1 MSILEVRGLEAGY
14 DDLQILWGIDL
25 AVEPGTLTALVGTN
39 GAGKTTLMRA
49 ITGQIK
55 PRAGSVTFDGE
66 DVTSLPAHVKAE
78 RGLVMVPEGRHLF
91 PTMTVLENLEMGAT
105 PKRARD
111 HIDENFELV
120 YDLFPRL
127 KDRLGQKAGTMR
139 GGEQQML
146 AVARGIM
153 SSPKVLMI
161 DELSLGL
168 APVLVIDIFR
178 ALEKLLTTGITVLLV
193 EQNVRLALG
202 VSSYAYV
209 VSEGRVEMSGPSSE
223 IADDEGVRT
232 AYLGI

>member
-1 MSILEVRGLEAGY
+1 MSILEVQGLEAGY
-14 DDLQILWGIDL
+14 EDLQILWGIDL
-25 AVEPGTLTALVGTN
+25 EVTPGTLTALVGTN

-55 PRAGSVTFDGE
+55 ARAGTVTFDGQ
-66 DVTSLPAHVKAE
+66 DVTDLPAYVKAE

-105 PKRARD
+105 PKRARPS
-111 HIDENFELV
+111 IDENFELV

-127 KDRLGQKAGTMR
+127 KDRLTQKAGTMS

-153 SSPKVLMI
+153 SAPKVLMI

-178 ALEKLLTTGITVLLV
+178 ALERLLTTGITVLLV

-202 VSSYAYV
+202 VSTYAYV

>member
-1 MSILEVRGLEAGY
+1 
-14 DDLQILWGIDL
+14 
-25 AVEPGTLTALVGTN
+25 
-39 GAGKTTLMRA
+39 
-49 ITGQIK
+49 
-55 PRAGSVTFDGE
+55 
-66 DVTSLPAHVKAE
+66 
-78 RGLVMVPEGRHLF
+78 
-91 PTMTVLENLEMGAT
+91 
-105 PKRARD
+105 
-111 HIDENFELV
+111 
-120 YDLFPRL
+120 
-127 KDRLGQKAGTMR
+127 
-139 GGEQQML
+139 
-146 AVARGIM
+146 
-153 SSPKVLMI
+153 MI

>member
-1 MSILEVRGLEAGY
+1 MSALEVRGLEAGY
-14 DDLQILWGIDL
+14 GDLQILRGVDL
-25 AVEPGTLTALVGTN
+25 DVAPRTLTALVGAN

-49 ITGQIK
+49 IIGQIK
-55 PRAGSVTFDGE
+55 VRQGTVMFDGD
-66 DVTSLPAHVKAE
+66 DVTGLPAYVKAE

-91 PTMTVLENLEMGAT
+91 STMSVLDNLEMGAT
-105 PKRARD
+105 PKRARAD
-111 HIDENFELV
+111 IEENYDLVFE
-120 YDLFPRL
+120 LFPRL
-127 KDRLGQKAGTMR
+127 KDRLTQKAGTMS

-168 APVLVIDIFR
+168 APMLVIDIFR

-209 VSEGRVEMSGPSSE
+209 MSEGKVEMHGPSSE
-223 IADDEGVRT
+223 IAEDERVRE

>member
-1 MSILEVRGLEAGY
+1 MSILEVQGLEAGY
-14 DDLQILWGIDL
+14 EDLQILWGIDL

-55 PRAGSVTFDGE
+55 PRGGTVTFDGA
-66 DVTSLPAHVKAE
+66 DVTDLPAYVKAE

-111 HIDENFELV
+111 HVDENFELV
-120 YDLFPRL
+120 YELFPRL
-127 KDRLGQKAGTMR
+127 KDRLGQKAGTMS

-202 VSSYAYV
+202 VSTYAYV

-223 IADDEGVRT
+223 IADDEGVRA

>member
-1 MSILEVRGLEAGY
+1 MSILEVQGLEAGY

-55 PRAGSVTFDGE
+55 PRAGTVTFDGE
-66 DVTSLPAHVKAE
+66 DVTGLPAHVKAE

-91 PTMTVLENLEMGAT
+91 PTMSVLENLEMGAT
-105 PKRARD
+105 PKRARA
-111 HIDENFELV
+111 HLDENFTLV

-127 KDRLGQKAGTMR
+127 KDRLGQKAGTMS

-178 ALEKLLTTGITVLLV
+178 ALEKLLLTGITVLLV

-223 IADDEGVRT
+223 IADDEGVRA

>member
-1 MSILEVRGLEAGY
+1 MSILEVQGLEAGY
-14 DDLQILWGIDL
+14 EDLQILWGIDL

-49 ITGQIK
+49 ITGQVK
-55 PRAGSVTFDGE
+55 PRGGTVTFDGA
-66 DVTSLPAHVKAE
+66 DVTDLPAYVKAE

-111 HIDENFELV
+111 HVDENFELV
-120 YDLFPRL
+120 YELFPRL
-127 KDRLGQKAGTMR
+127 KDRLGQKAGTMS

-202 VSSYAYV
+202 VSTYAYV

-223 IADDEGVRT
+223 IADDEGVRA

>member
-1 MSILEVRGLEAGY
+1 MSILEVQGLEAGY
-14 DDLQILWGIDL
+14 EDLQILWGIDL

-55 PRAGSVTFDGE
+55 PRGGTVTFDGA
-66 DVTSLPAHVKAE
+66 DVTDLPAYVKAE

-120 YDLFPRL
+120 YELFPRL
-127 KDRLGQKAGTMR
+127 KDRLGQKAGTMS

-202 VSSYAYV
+202 VSTYAYV

-223 IADDEGVRT
+223 IADDEGVRA

>member
-1 MSILEVRGLEAGY
+1 MSILEVQGLEAGY
-14 DDLQILWGIDL
+14 GDLQILWGIDL

-55 PRAGSVTFDGE
+55 VRAGTVTFDGQ
-66 DVTSLPAHVKAE
+66 DVTGLPAYVKAE

-105 PKRARD
+105 PKRARS
-111 HIDENFELV
+111 HVEENFELV

-127 KDRLGQKAGTMR
+127 KDRLGQKAGTMS

-202 VSSYAYV
+202 VSTYAYV
-209 VSEGRVEMSGPSSE
+209 VSEGRVEMSGPSTE
-223 IADDEGVRT
+223 IADDEGVRA

>member
-1 MSILEVRGLEAGY
+1 MSILEIRTLEAGY
-14 DDLQILWGIDL
+14 ADLQILWGVDL
-25 AVEPGTLTALVGTN
+25 DVEPGTLTALVGAN
-39 GAGKTTLMRA
+39 GAGKTTLMRS

-55 PRAGSVTFDGE
+55 VRGGTVAFDGD
-66 DVTSLPAHVKAE
+66 DVTGLPPHVKAE

-91 PTMTVLENLEMGAT
+91 PTMSVLENLEMGAT
-105 PKRARD
+105 PKRARAD
-111 HIDENFELV
+111 IDANFDLV
-120 YDLFPRL
+120 YELFPRL
-127 KDRLGQKAGTMR
+127 KDRLSQKAGTMS

-168 APVLVIDIFR
+168 APMLVIDIFR

-209 VSEGRVEMSGPSSE
+209 MSEGKVEMSGPSSE
-223 IADDEGVRT
+223 IAEDEGVRT

>member
-1 MSILEVRGLEAGY
+1 MSILEVQGLEAGY
-14 DDLQILWGIDL
+14 EDLQILWGIDL

-55 PRAGSVTFDGE
+55 PRGGTVTFDGA
-66 DVTSLPAHVKAE
+66 DVTDLPAYVKAE

-91 PTMTVLENLEMGAT
+91 PTMTVLENLEMGST

-111 HIDENFELV
+111 HVDENFELV
-120 YDLFPRL
+120 YELFPRL
-127 KDRLGQKAGTMR
+127 KDRLGQKAGTMS

-202 VSSYAYV
+202 VSTYAYV

-223 IADDEGVRT
+223 IADDEGVRA

>member
-55 PRAGSVTFDGE
+55 VRAGTVTFEGD
-66 DVTSLPAHVKAE
+66 DVSALPAHVKAE

-105 PKRARD
+105 PKRARA
-111 HIDENFELV
+111 HIEENFGLV

-127 KDRLGQKAGTMR
+127 KDRLGQKAGTMS

-168 APVLVIDIFR
+168 APVLVVDIFR

-202 VSSYAYV
+202 VSTYAYV
-209 VSEGRVEMSGPSSE
+209 VSEGRVEMSGPSTE
-223 IADDEGVRT
+223 IANDEGVRA

>member
-1 MSILEVRGLEAGY
+1 MSILEVQGLEAGY
-14 DDLQILWGIDL
+14 EDLQILWGIDL
-25 AVEPGTLTALVGTN
+25 EVTPGTLTALVGTN

-55 PRAGSVTFDGE
+55 ARAGTVTFDGQ
-66 DVTSLPAHVKAE
+66 DVTDLPAYVKAE

-105 PKRARD
+105 PKRARSS
-111 HIDENFELV
+111 IDENFELV

-127 KDRLGQKAGTMR
+127 KDRLTQKAGTMS

-153 SSPKVLMI
+153 SAPKVLMI

-178 ALEKLLTTGITVLLV
+178 ALERLLTTGITVLLV

-202 VSSYAYV
+202 VSTYAYV
-209 VSEGRVEMSGPSSE
+209 VSEGRIEMSGPSSE

>member
-1 MSILEVRGLEAGY
+1 MSILEVQGLEAGY
-14 DDLQILWGIDL
+14 GDLQILWGIDL

-55 PRAGSVTFDGE
+55 VRAGTVTFDGQ
-66 DVTSLPAHVKAE
+66 DVTGLPAYVKAE

-105 PKRARD
+105 PKRARA
-111 HIDENFELV
+111 HVEENFELV

-127 KDRLGQKAGTMR
+127 KDRLGQKAGTMS

-202 VSSYAYV
+202 VSTYAYV
-209 VSEGRVEMSGPSSE
+209 VSEGRVEMSGPSTE
-223 IADDEGVRT
+223 IADDEGVRA

>member
-1 MSILEVRGLEAGY
+1 MAVLEVSGLETGY
-14 DDLQILWGIDL
+14 DELQILWGVDL
-25 AVEPGTLTALVGTN
+25 AVEAGTLTALVGGN
-39 GAGKTTLMRA
+39 GAGKTTLMKAVIGLIRVWEG
-49 ITGQIK
+49 TV
-55 PRAGSVTFDGE
+55 RFDGE
-66 DVTSLPAHVKAE
+66 DVTGLPPHVKAE

-91 PTMTVLENLEMGAT
+91 SNMTVLENLEMGAT
-105 PKRARD
+105 PRRARTQV
-111 HIDENFELV
+111 DENLDLVFE
-120 YDLFPRL
+120 LFPRL
-127 KDRLGQKAGTMR
+127 RDRLTQKAGTMS

-153 SSPKVLMI
+153 SAPKVLMI

-178 ALEKLLTTGITVLLV
+178 ALERLLTTGITVLLV

-209 VSEGRVEMSGPSSE
+209 VAEGRIELSGPSAE
-223 IADDEGVRT
+223 IARDEGVRQ

>member
-55 PRAGSVTFDGE
+55 VRSGTVTFDGQ
-66 DVTSLPAHVKAE
+66 DVTGLPAHVKAE

-105 PKRARD
+105 PKRARQ
-111 HIDENFELV
+111 HVGENFELV

-127 KDRLGQKAGTMR
+127 EDRLGQKAGTMS

-193 EQNVRLALG
+193 EQNVRL
-202 VSSYAYV
+202 S
-209 VSEGRVEMSGPSSE
+209 R
-223 IADDEGVRT
+223 
-232 AYLGI
+232 

>member
-1 MSILEVRGLEAGY
+1 MSILEVQGLEAGY
-14 DDLQILWGIDL
+14 EDLQILWGIDL

-55 PRAGSVTFDGE
+55 PRGGTVTFDGA
-66 DVTSLPAHVKAE
+66 DVTDLPAYVKAE

-105 PKRARD
+105 LKRARD
-111 HIDENFELV
+111 HVDENFELV
-120 YDLFPRL
+120 YELFPRL
-127 KDRLGQKAGTMR
+127 KDRLGQKAGTMS

-202 VSSYAYV
+202 VSTYAYV

-223 IADDEGVRT
+223 IADDEGVRA